1 MNAPAMLTRNV
12 AHGHSPGAGGNHS
25 TSAARATAPAK
36 PPAKMAATSRRSIR
50 IGRAGYLRPSA
61 ERSALAGG
69 CAEDAVA
76 RVAEAGADVAVG
88 VELAVQRGRPDRD
101 VGMAG
106 VDRLDALGSADQ
118 ADEPQGAGPPGR

>member
-1 MNAPAMLTRNV
+1 MNAPATLTRNV

-69 CAEDAVA
+69 RAEDAVA
-76 RVAEAGADVAVG
+76 RVAEAGPDVAVD
-88 VELAVQRGRPDRD
+88 VELAVQRGLPERD
-101 VGMAG
+101 IGMAA
-106 VDRLDALGSADQ
+106 VDRLAPLGRADR
-118 ADEPQGAGPPGR
+118 AEEP